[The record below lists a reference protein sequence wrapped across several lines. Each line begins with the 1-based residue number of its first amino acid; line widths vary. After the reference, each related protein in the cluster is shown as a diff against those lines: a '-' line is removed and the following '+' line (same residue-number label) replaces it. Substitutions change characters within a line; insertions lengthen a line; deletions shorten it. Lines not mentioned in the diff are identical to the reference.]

1 MSTTE
6 FHTPDL
12 QEAFDLLDFNKT
24 GVVDIKEALHSLKM
38 LEYDEKYPEIYNFVE
53 EFGDGKFNFDQ
64 FEKKAKILLTVGMK
78 TMYDLFINKPGQKV
92 ITKEELGKICKDL
105 RERFTD
111 KDLDFIMQNVGDGRT
126 INFGSFKTFSTPVLF
141 LIYGTTWSNI
151 SSL

>member
-53 EFGDGKFNFDQ
+53 SFGDGKFNFDQ
-64 FEKKAKILLTVGMK
+64 FEKKAKILLTDVHDDVGMR
-78 TMYDLFINKPGQKV
+78 TMYDLFINNPKQEV
-92 ITKEELGKICKDL
+92 ITRDELGKICKDL
-105 RERFTD
+105 GERFTD

-126 INFGSFKTFSTPVLF
+126 INFGSFKTFM
-141 LIYGTTWSNI
+141 NKKQAE
-151 SSL
+151 

>member
-53 EFGDGKFNFDQ
+53 AFGDGKFNFDQ
-64 FEKKAKILLTVGMK
+64 FEKKAKILLTDVHDDVGMR
-78 TMYDLFINKPGQKV
+78 TMYDLFINDPGK
-92 ITKEELGKICKDL
+92 
-105 RERFTD
+105 
-111 KDLDFIMQNVGDGRT
+111 
-126 INFGSFKTFSTPVLF
+126 
-141 LIYGTTWSNI
+141 
-151 SSL
+151 

>member
-53 EFGDGKFNFDQ
+53 SFGEGKFNFDQ
-64 FEKKAKILLTVGMK
+64 FAKKAQILLTDVHEDVGVR
-78 TMYDLFINKPGQKV
+78 TMYDLFINNPDKEV
-92 ITKEELGKICKDL
+92 ITRADLEKICKDL
-105 RERFTD
+105 GERFTD

-126 INFGSFKTFSTPVLF
+126 INFGSFKTFMNKK
-141 LIYGTTWSNI
+141 INE
-151 SSL
+151 